1 MDEMFDLFIS
11 GYISKFISMCFCIQM
26 QKITTRTS
34 TDVSNSTNRL
44 HGESKL
50 KIYMPKK
57 RSKTK
62 YIYANFFYFQGT
74 VDLTRNSQNMVDH
87 NELNRLRSNG
97 INEESKVVVDTSRC
111 ILNTIHIDT
120 SQRSSVSSHNTT
132 ESVLSEI
139 AVVQNNSTELHML

>member
-1 MDEMFDLFIS
+1 MKCLTYLLVATYPSLSPCVFAFRCKKLQLELQRMF
-11 GYISKFISMCFCIQM
+11 Q
-26 QKITTRTS
+26 TVP
-34 TDVSNSTNRL
+34 TDFT
-44 HGESKL
+44 
-50 KIYMPKK
+50 
-57 RSKTK
+57 
-62 YIYANFFYFQGT
+62 GT

>member
-50 KIYMPKK
+50 KKMFKNEIHICY
-57 RSKTK
+57 
-62 YIYANFFYFQGT
+62 FFYFQGT

>member
-1 MDEMFDLFIS
+1 M
-11 GYISKFISMCFCIQM
+11 
-26 QKITTRTS
+26 
-34 TDVSNSTNRL
+34 
-44 HGESKL
+44 
-50 KIYMPKK
+50 
-57 RSKTK
+57 
-62 YIYANFFYFQGT
+62 
-74 VDLTRNSQNMVDH
+74 DLTRNSQNMVDH

-97 INEESKVVVDTSRC
+97 INEESKVVNTSRC